1 MSETREAKGVT
12 INVMGREFR
21 VAAPGGEERQ
31 LAASVEYLNKKM
43 REIRD
48 TGKVVGNERIAI
60 MAALNIAH
68 EFLQLQAG
76 GSALRVND
84 LVPWE
89 SPLYKAGVAQEDQ
102 LVNLGGVDLTSLAA
116 FEQALAKQKP
126 GVGVPLRY
134 VRRSGETVNGTI
146 TLDEDPRVEIV
157 TLEATGGMLTDD
169 QRRFRESWLN
179 SQRR

>member
-1 MSETREAKGVT
+1 MSEAKEPKGVT

-31 LAASVEYLNKKM
+31 LVASVEFLNKKM

-76 GSALRVND
+76 AKPAKTAAGAAQADVD
-84 LVPWE
+84 VELVRRRMDE
-89 SPLYKAGVAQEDQ
+89 
-102 LVNLGGVDLTSLAA
+102 
-116 FEQALAKQKP
+116 FEGIIEKALA
-126 GVGVPLRY
+126 
-134 VRRSGETVNGTI
+134 
-146 TLDEDPRVEIV
+146 
-157 TLEATGGMLTDD
+157 D
-169 QRRFRESWLN
+169 QEKLF
-179 SQRR
+179 

>member
-1 MSETREAKGVT
+1 MSEPKEPKGVT

-31 LAASVEYLNKKM
+31 LAASVEFLNKKL

-76 GSALRVND
+76 GKGAKSTQANVD
-84 LVPWE
+84 AELVRR
-89 SPLYKAGVAQEDQ
+89 KMGD
-102 LVNLGGVDLTSLAA
+102 
-116 FEQALAKQKP
+116 FEGIIEKALA
-126 GVGVPLRY
+126 
-134 VRRSGETVNGTI
+134 
-146 TLDEDPRVEIV
+146 
-157 TLEATGGMLTDD
+157 D
-169 QRRFRESWLN
+169 QEKLF
-179 SQRR
+179 

>member
-1 MSETREAKGVT
+1 MSETKDAKGVT

-68 EFLQLQAG
+68 EYLQLQG
-76 GSALRVND
+76 GGKPSKGAHSGAHTSADSEL
-84 LVPWE
+84 
-89 SPLYKAGVAQEDQ
+89 
-102 LVNLGGVDLTSLAA
+102 
-116 FEQALAKQKP
+116 
-126 GVGVPLRY
+126 
-134 VRRSGETVNGTI
+134 VRRKM
-146 TLDEDPRVEIV
+146 DEFEGI
-157 TLEATGGMLTDD
+157 LEKAIAD
-169 QRRFRESWLN
+169 QEKLF
-179 SQRR
+179 